1 MISVSGSW
9 VNFYGSVADF
19 VVAILGDG
27 SGGQYE
33 LTAEF
38 QAPPDYAVRS
48 VNSVSANV
56 NTGETNY
63 HIFSIELPEYDQ
75 EDDYIF
81 TAYTGSGGVDEGGD
95 GASVNPTFPQT
106 VPSISEAALSN
117 EPVSGLPTD
126 VKPGESGEVAVQ
138 TVRTDYG
145 ESDTADVNID
155 PVLTDGHVLWTAGGE
170 EIGEGYFSFSPD
182 WENNDP
188 FGLDP
193 QHPLSTT
200 TSVEITPPD
209 AVGDYQFCVEVSDV
223 GYYIPDDSEWHQ
235 PLDYRL

>member
-1 MISVSGSW
+1 MTSVSGSW

-19 VVAILGDG
+19 VVTVLGDD
-27 SGGQYE
+27 SSGQYE

-38 QAPPDYAVRS
+38 QAPPDYSVRS
-48 VNSVSANV
+48 VGSVSANV
-56 NTGETNY
+56 DVGETNY

-81 TAYTGSGGVDEGGD
+81 TAYTDGGVGNGGS
-95 GASVNPTFPQT
+95 GASVNPVLPST
-106 VPSISEAALSN
+106 VPNMSEAALSD

-126 VKPGESGEVAVQ
+126 VKPGDSGEVAVQ
-138 TVRTDYG
+138 TVRTDYS
-145 ESDTADVNID
+145 ESDTGDVNID
-155 PVLTDGHVLWTAGGE
+155 PVLTDGYVTWTAGGE
-170 EIGEGYFSFSPD
+170 EIGEGYFSFTPD

-193 QHPLSTT
+193 QHSLSTT
-200 TSVEITPPD
+200 TSVGVTPPD
-209 AVGDYQFCVEVSDV
+209 AVGDYQFCVEVTDV
-223 GYYIPDDSEWHQ
+223 GYYVPEDSGWHQ